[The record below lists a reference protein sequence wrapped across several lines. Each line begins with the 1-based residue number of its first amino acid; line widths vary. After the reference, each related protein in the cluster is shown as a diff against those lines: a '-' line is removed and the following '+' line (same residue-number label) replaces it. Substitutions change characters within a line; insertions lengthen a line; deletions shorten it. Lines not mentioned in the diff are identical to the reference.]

1 MELIYFRSTYV
12 DFPRR
17 RPVTL
22 KPENH
27 FDLFQQTRKPSPI
40 RNAIIANRFNPRV
53 AVIEPTKNVHHPT
66 GIDDSSYLCS
76 PEVRKA
82 RREILIKE
90 RPPSPSKTIAAAIR
104 STGDIFA
111 TNEED
116 EDRKY
121 NEKSRIVSPKLN
133 QPIKVTI
140 ENFDEPNKKPTT
152 ILRSSQISP
161 RFGRRSSSIQYAS
174 SVDAKHRSHNK
185 RNHTKIIEGNVGYM
199 KKKNSLSSTATT
211 TTDDEY
217 LAGLKKLNDC
227 KSVNAAPSFVVL
239 KDPSKENRWMKS
251 SSWY

>member
-1 MELIYFRSTYV
+1 M

-22 KPENH
+22 KPESH
-27 FDLFQQTRKPSPI
+27 FDFFKQSRKPSPI

-66 GIDDSSYLCS
+66 GIDEPSYLCS

-104 STGDIFA
+104 STGHIFP
-111 TNEED
+111 TNEDD
-116 EDRKY
+116 EDGKY
-121 NEKSRIVSPKLN
+121 NEKSHIVSPKLSP
-133 QPIKVTI
+133 PIKVTI
-140 ENFDEPNKKPTT
+140 ENFDEPHKKPTT
-152 ILRSSQISP
+152 ILRSAQISP
-161 RFGRRSSSIQYAS
+161 RFGRRSSSIQHAS
-174 SVDAKHRSHNK
+174 SIDAKHRSYNK
-185 RNHTKIIEGNVGYM
+185 RNQTKIIEGNVGYM
-199 KKKNSLSSTATT
+199 KKKNSLSSTT

-217 LAGLKKLNDC
+217 LTGLKKLNDF

-239 KDPSKENRWMKS
+239 KDPSKENKWMKS
-251 SSWY
+251 SWY